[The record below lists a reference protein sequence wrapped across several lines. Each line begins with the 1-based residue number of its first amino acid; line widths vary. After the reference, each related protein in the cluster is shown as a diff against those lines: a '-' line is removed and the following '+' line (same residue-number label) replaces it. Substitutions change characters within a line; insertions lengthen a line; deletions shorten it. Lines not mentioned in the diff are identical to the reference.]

1 MFQRITFCSRLLW
14 RHWGR
19 SAATAAVSSAL
30 LLVGGHAWAASPESN
45 GPVTLQFTIPVPPSV
60 GNATG
65 GMYGF
70 DISWVDQ
77 TTQTYFLGDRSNAS
91 VDVVNAATGVFVAH
105 IKASPAFAGATGN
118 NSTSG
123 PNGVV
128 TGVVGT
134 QDCLF
139 AGDGPSRVVSFAL
152 PAGKQVSSVSTGG
165 SFRADEMAFDPKDD
179 LLFVVNNADSPPFGT
194 LISVSKTCALTIGKR
209 ITYTTADSGVNA
221 TNGAEQSVWDPTTQ
235 RFYESIPSISG
246 TTTTPGIIGAVAR
259 INPLTAKV
267 ETLFAVPFCMPA
279 GLALGPNQT
288 FLAGCSVV
296 YDTMGNAWFGADTDS
311 ANPSQVVIDT
321 NGVYMFVSGIGSSD
335 EVWYNSGDNHWYT
348 GSQNTPYS
356 PHPVAG
362 TTGALST
369 TDQGAGLLGVVD
381 GTSQTLDQVVPT
393 FDVPAVAATKTT
405 TGHVSGSS
413 HSVAANAANNW
424 VFVPQ
429 PANNAVLGCLTG
441 CIGVYYRNDAD
452 KAGATD

>member
-1 MFQRITFCSRLLW
+1 
-14 RHWGR
+14 
-19 SAATAAVSSAL
+19 
-30 LLVGGHAWAASPESN
+30 
-45 GPVTLQFTIPVPPSV
+45 
-60 GNATG
+60 
-65 GMYGF
+65 
-70 DISWVDQ
+70 
-77 TTQTYFLGDRSNAS
+77 
-91 VDVVNAATGVFVAH
+91 
-105 IKASPAFAGATGN
+105 
-118 NSTSG
+118 
-123 PNGVV
+123 
-128 TGVVGT
+128 
-134 QDCLF
+134 
-139 AGDGPSRVVSFAL
+139 
-152 PAGKQVSSVSTGG
+152 
-165 SFRADEMAFDPKDD
+165 
-179 LLFVVNNADSPPFGT
+179 
-194 LISVSKTCALTIGKR
+194 
-209 ITYTTADSGVNA
+209 
-221 TNGAEQSVWDPTTQ
+221 
-235 RFYESIPSISG
+235 
-246 TTTTPGIIGAVAR
+246 
-259 INPLTAKV
+259 
-267 ETLFAVPFCMPA
+267 
-279 GLALGPNQT
+279 
-288 FLAGCSVV
+288 
-296 YDTMGNAWFGADTDS
+296 MGNAWFGADTDS

-441 CIGVYYRNDAD
+441 CIGVYYRNDVD